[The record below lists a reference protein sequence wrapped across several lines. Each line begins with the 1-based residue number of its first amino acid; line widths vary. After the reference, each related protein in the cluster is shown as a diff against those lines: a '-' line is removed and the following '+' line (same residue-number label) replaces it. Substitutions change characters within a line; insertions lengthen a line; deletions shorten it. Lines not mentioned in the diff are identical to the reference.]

1 MMNVK
6 QNDKQVDAFHHEMVD
21 LIKKYQFR
29 DRSQMT
35 CCGVSV
41 SQCYILETLHRF
53 GPLSMNQLSKKM
65 YIEIS
70 TVTRVVEELVKK
82 GYATREEDA
91 KDRRI
96 RLITITDAGEV
107 VYQESWKAVFESE
120 RQILDSFQEKERDV
134 LIRFLRRL
142 NQAAEEW
149 RSCCS

>member
-53 GPLSMNQLSKKM
+53 GPLSMNQLAKKM

-120 RQILDSFQEKERDV
+120 RQILDSFPEKERDV